1 MIDFVEGKLDY
12 IDAEY
17 IVMEAGGIGYRLF
30 CPNPYQF
37 VQYEGKKTR
46 LYTHH
51 HVREDAILL
60 YGFGSRDERDLFRKL
75 LEVTGI
81 GPKGALAILAAA
93 TPEQIVMAV
102 QQENVTYLTK
112 FPGIGKKTAQRIILD
127 LKDKLIGY
135 TPSVIMTVD
144 STSLQTGEKTASQ
157 LNEALE
163 ALGALGYSEAELQ
176 KVRNTLAQQ
185 AQEGAGVEQL
195 IKQGLA
201 LISSR

>member
-1 MIDFVEGKLDY
+1 MIDFVDGTLCHLDS
-12 IDAEY
+12 EY
-17 IVMEAGGIGYRLF
+17 IVIETGGIGYRLF

-37 VQYEGKKTR
+37 VRYEGSRTK

-60 YGFGSRDERDLFRKL
+60 YGFATRDERDLFRKL
-75 LEVTGI
+75 LDVSGI

-127 LKDKLIGY
+127 MKDKLAGY
-135 TPSVIMTVD
+135 TPSAILTIAAGD
-144 STSLQTGEKTASQ
+144 LTAGERAVSA
-157 LNEALE
+157 LGEALD
-163 ALGALGYSEAELQ
+163 ALTSLGYSDVELQ
-176 KVRNTLAQQ
+176 KIRNALSEKAK
-185 AQEGAGVEQL
+185 EGDGVEKL

-201 LISSR
+201 LLMRG

>member
-1 MIDFVEGKLDY
+1 MIDFVEGTLCYLDS
-12 IDAEY
+12 EY
-17 IVMEAGGIGYRLF
+17 VVIETNGIGYRIF

-37 VQYEGKKTR
+37 VRDEGNRTR
-46 LYTHH
+46 LHTHH

-60 YGFGSRDERDLFRKL
+60 YGFASRDERDLFRKL
-75 LEVTGI
+75 IDVSGI

-127 LKDKLIGY
+127 LKDKLVGF
-135 TPSVIMTVD
+135 TPSAILTVA
-144 STSLQTGEKTASQ
+144 TGELAQGEKAASA

-163 ALGALGYSEAELQ
+163 ALTFLGYSDGELQ
-176 KVRNTLAQQ
+176 KIRNALSEKAK
-185 AQEGAGVEQL
+185 GGDKVEAL

-201 LISSR
+201 LLMRG

>member
-1 MIDFVEGKLDY
+1 MIDFVEGIVAYLDS
-12 IDAEY
+12 EY
-17 IVMEAGGIGYRLF
+17 IVVDTGGIGYRLF

-37 VQYEGKKTR
+37 VASEGKKTR
-46 LYTHH
+46 LFTHH

-60 YGFGSRDERDLFRKL
+60 YGFATRDERDLFRKL
-75 LEVTGI
+75 LDVSGI

-112 FPGIGKKTAQRIILD
+112 FPGIGKKTAQRLILD
-127 LKDKLIGY
+127 LKDKLTGY
-135 TPSVIMTVD
+135 TPSAILTVAA
-144 STSLQTGEKTASQ
+144 TALETGEKAVTH

-163 ALGALGYSEAELQ
+163 ALTALGYADSELQ
-176 KVRNTLAQQ
+176 KIRSALMDQ
-185 AQEGAGVEQL
+185 AQNGAGVEQL

-201 LISSR
+201 LLSR